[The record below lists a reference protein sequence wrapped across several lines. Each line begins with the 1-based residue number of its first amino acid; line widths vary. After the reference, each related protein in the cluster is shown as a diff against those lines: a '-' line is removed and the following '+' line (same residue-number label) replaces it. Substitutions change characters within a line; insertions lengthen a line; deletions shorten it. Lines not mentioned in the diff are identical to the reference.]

1 MYVEADTLQIPQE
14 GWKGVILDEMSIQQS
29 IDIVRSR
36 DNLLLVGF
44 RDMGDETNSIKTIKE
59 KKHQQTPSSHIFQL
73 LYLPFLWVNKPVSV
87 IYRVGRPITC
97 LHVDKYPLS
106 NKIYARIC
114 VNNIVQIDIRRFHI
128 SIPNSLRQRNKTNK
142 IPQSPFRNLL
152 YY

>member
-128 SIPNSLRQRNKTNK
+128 SFSKFSQTDIFWKSTVPL
-142 IPQSPFRNLL
+142 
-152 YY
+152 

>member
-1 MYVEADTLQIPQE
+1 
-14 GWKGVILDEMSIQQS
+14 MSIQQS

-44 RDMGDETNSIKTIKE
+44 RNMGDETNSVKTIKE
-59 KKHQQTPSSHIFQL
+59 KKHQQTPISHIFQL
-73 LYLPFLWVNKPVSV
+73 LYLPFLWVNKPASV
-87 IYRVGRPITC
+87 IYRVGHPITC

-114 VNNIVQIDIRRFHI
+114 VNNIVQIDIRRYHI
-128 SIPNSLRQRNKTNK
+128 SFSNSPRQKNKTYK
-142 IPQSPFRNLL
+142 IPQGSFRNLL

>member
-59 KKHQQTPSSHIFQL
+59 KKHQQTPSSHVFQL

-114 VNNIVQIDIRRFHI
+114 QQYCTDRYKAVPYQFF
-128 SIPNSLRQRNKTNK
+128 K
-142 IPQSPFRNLL
+142 ILPDRETKLTKYHKALL
-152 YY
+152 EI